1 MRTFDLWSAHLQ
13 SWGCAHNFPWLPVGS
28 LLRMQHRWWG
38 RHGAGTYDRVLVDA
52 PCTSERHV
60 LQQAAAAHR
69 QSISSRDWSV
79 RACQEA
85 AALQVKLLT
94 AACKVGACQAQQG
107 YLWFRHAWQLCII
120 CSLCRHSLVT
130 NVHVVVRMLSKQRIP
145 LPVWGLPIGCCP
157 IACQP
162 VAGQHCC

>member
-1 MRTFDLWSAHLQ
+1 M
-13 SWGCAHNFPWLPVGS
+13 
-28 LLRMQHRWWG
+28 
-38 RHGAGTYDRVLVDA
+38 DA

-94 AACKVGACQAQQG
+94 AACKVGACQAHKAACDWL
-107 YLWFRHAWQLCII
+107 YLTAC
-120 CSLCRHSLVT
+120 
-130 NVHVVVRMLSKQRIP
+130 RIP
-145 LPVWGLPIGCCP
+145 
-157 IACQP
+157 
-162 VAGQHCC
+162 VAVVLFW

>member
-1 MRTFDLWSAHLQ
+1 MISSPTVVGLHTQRSSAACRVTAQ
-13 SWGCAHNFPWLPVGS
+13 DAA
-28 LLRMQHRWWG
+28 RWWG
-38 RHGAGTYDRVLVDA
+38 RHEAGAYDRVLVDA

-69 QSISSRDWSV
+69 QSISGRDWSV

-107 YLWFRHAWQLCII
+107 CLCNFA
-120 CSLCRHSLVT
+120 SYTNFEVT
-130 NVHVVVRMLSKQRIP
+130 
-145 LPVWGLPIGCCP
+145 VW
-157 IACQP
+157 
-162 VAGQHCC
+162 